1 MYSDRSDLSARS
13 SRRWNGLKRSTGIL
27 ALAVA
32 ATIPLIS
39 NSPVHANKLSEVD
52 QALIAFADNLKPT
65 DSELLSQGTD
75 QYKQGKYEEAQ
86 VTLQQIKVEGLS
98 ASDQQKLRETLG
110 NVESALNER
119 KTARSEFEKGEKL
132 LNEDKNP
139 AEAMSHYRAAANNK
153 FADEATKNKA
163 TSQIAVA
170 EASMKAAPAPVEEG
184 GGATDQKGMYKEAV
198 NDYKAGRY
206 EAARR
211 KFAELQSKG
220 YKGGLFDRKPGEF
233 LRDIDKKM
241 AEGIAVAAE
250 AQQPAPVVQ
259 PVQPKPQ
266 PQPQPVRPVPLPV
279 PVPVQPAGPTMDQA
293 LRQQVT
299 SEINSARARMTAA
312 QQRKANGAPQ
322 FAQATQALA
331 DANTRSATAKSN
343 DDLRTALAAAQ
354 NAALLFDAAA
364 APTIVTTTT
373 VPQPSRPTTASTLV
387 LGDTTKRV
395 RSALQHYFNGDFDE
409 AARGF
414 QSLTNDLPN
423 NGWIYA
429 FLGASQYSVYAFE
442 TDENYKTLA
451 MDSFKKARRYGK
463 FKAGLPPKY
472 FSRRI
477 RKAFDTV
484 AN

>member
-1 MYSDRSDLSARS
+1 MNRAR
-13 SRRWNGLKRSTGIL
+13 TF
-27 ALAVA
+27 AAVIFFA
-32 ATIPLIS
+32 AT
-39 NSPVHANKLSEVD
+39 A
-52 QALIAFADNLKPT
+52 AFASWYDDYDAGLDAVRKGQWQAVIQKMPAAISGNAKENDKARTYGAIFINYHPYYYRGVAHLNL
-65 DSELLSQGTD
+65 GH
-75 QYKQGKYEEAQ
+75 YEQA
-86 VTLQQIKVEGLS
+86 V
-98 ASDQQKLRETLG
+98 SD
-110 NVESALNER
+110 
-119 KTARSEFEKGEKL
+119 FEKTSGPGPEDLGGIDTLMQKAKAKL
-132 LNEDKNP
+132 
-139 AEAMSHYRAAANNK
+139 
-153 FADEATKNKA
+153 
-163 TSQIAVA
+163 
-170 EASMKAAPAPVEEG
+170 AAPVPE
-184 GGATDQKGMYKEAV
+184 
-198 NDYKAGRY
+198 
-206 EAARR
+206 
-211 KFAELQSKG
+211 
-220 YKGGLFDRKPGEF
+220 
-233 LRDIDKKM
+233 
-241 AEGIAVAAE
+241 
-250 AQQPAPVVQ
+250 
-259 PVQPKPQ
+259 
-266 PQPQPVRPVPLPV
+266 PQPQPVRPVPAPLPV
-279 PVPVQPAGPTMDQA
+279 PVPVQPAAPTMDQA

-299 SEINSARARMTAA
+299 SEINSARGRMTAA
-312 QQRKANGAPQ
+312 QQRKATGAPQ

-395 RSALQHYFNGDFDE
+395 RSALQQYFNGDFDE